1 MAERFIFTWKD
12 ETEEARFK
20 AMAAFEGVTMSEMM
34 HRVIAQIPV
43 IGKIPFKG
51 KISDLKSFDH
61 ALTPAEIAKEY
72 AEQNSKIPSSGLEMF
87 DRIDKLFADKK
98 PHVRLVDSDGEVVE
112 VEEMTTPYD
121 EIVGSD
127 KGWE

>member
-1 MAERFIFTWKD
+1 MTKRFIFTWKD

-20 AMAAFEGVTMSEMM
+20 AAAEFEGVTMSEMM
-34 HRVIAQIPV
+34 HRVIAQIPI
-43 IGKIPFKG
+43 IGKV
-51 KISDLKSFDH
+51 
-61 ALTPAEIAKEY
+61 
-72 AEQNSKIPSSGLEMF
+72 PSSGTEMF

>member
-1 MAERFIFTWKD
+1 MTKRFIFTWKD

-20 AMAAFEGVTMSEMM
+20 AAAEFEGVTMSEMM

-43 IGKIPFKG
+43 IGKIP
-51 KISDLKSFDH
+51 
-61 ALTPAEIAKEY
+61 
-72 AEQNSKIPSSGLEMF
+72 SSGLEMF
-87 DRIDKLFADKK
+87 DRIDKMFADKK
-98 PHVRLVDSDGEVVE
+98 PHISLVHDINDI
-112 VEEMTTPYD
+112 

>member
-1 MAERFIFTWKD
+1 MTKRFIFTWKD

-20 AMAAFEGVTMSEMM
+20 AAAEFEGVSMSEMM

-43 IGKIPFKG
+43 IGKIP
-51 KISDLKSFDH
+51 
-61 ALTPAEIAKEY
+61 
-72 AEQNSKIPSSGLEMF
+72 SSGLEMF
-87 DRIDKLFADKK
+87 DRIDKMFADKK
-98 PHVRLVDSDGEVVE
+98 PHISLVHDINDI
-112 VEEMTTPYD
+112 